1 MRNLI
6 IGSLTGSV
14 AAFAIMAAI
23 DDSQEYIDG
32 LNRVKTMA
40 IETQQII
47 SRKENAL
54 AKQSSALENLVA
66 GLKDQMN
73 TVKSELSDLRSDQA
87 TFRIEREKIESVLLA
102 QIRAEHQSVG
112 STSNHSS
119 SSAEITHDEVDLTDV
134 QANSYDGAIDKTD
147 RLMALDDAMN
157 AQAPD
162 PAWDNHAAGELSDS
176 FHSEDFAG
184 SQLES
189 VACRGSMCRLEIY
202 HEDRRASNAWLEEE
216 HQLVPWSH
224 KGRIETIEDGSG
236 KPVTVMYITRNGYDF
251 PGES

>member
-66 GLKDQMN
+66 ELKDQMN

-87 TFRIEREKIESVLLA
+87 TFRIEREKSSRFYLLRSVP
-102 QIRAEHQSVG
+102 
-112 STSNHSS
+112 STNRS
-119 SSAEITHDEVDLTDV
+119 
-134 QANSYDGAIDKTD
+134 D
-147 RLMALDDAMN
+147 RL
-157 AQAPD
+157 
-162 PAWDNHAAGELSDS
+162 
-176 FHSEDFAG
+176 
-184 SQLES
+184 
-189 VACRGSMCRLEIY
+189 RIIRLLPQKSPTMKSI
-202 HEDRRASNAWLEEE
+202 
-216 HQLVPWSH
+216 
-224 KGRIETIEDGSG
+224 
-236 KPVTVMYITRNGYDF
+236 
-251 PGES
+251 